1 MIDVHAHFAGEGY
14 SFPEEW
20 ERIRAA
26 GVSVVILAGD
36 TVAHSAWHKEF
47 AESHE
52 GAYFTAG
59 VHPSELENLSC
70 DRLKEIEALARHPK
84 CVGVGE
90 IGLDYHYEN
99 TDKEAQKAAF
109 LAQLELADSLSLPVQ
124 LHSRDCAA
132 DMLALLKEHA
142 SLLKHGFLMH
152 CYSHGKEMMG
162 EFAALGAYFSF
173 GGTVCFKN
181 GRRTVES
188 AAACPEERLLTE
200 TDSPYLSPFR
210 GEKNSPANIPV
221 IVRRLAEVRGADEE
235 HIKAVVRRNAETL
248 FHKLAES

>member
-26 GVSVVILAGD
+26 GVSAVILAGD

-84 CVGVGE
+84 CVGIGE

-109 LAQLELADSLSLPVQ
+109 VAQLELADSLSLPAQ

-132 DMLALLKEHA
+132 DMLSLLKEHA

-181 GRRTVES
+181 GRRVVES

-210 GEKNSPANIPV
+210 GEKNTPANIPV
-221 IVRRLAEVRGADEE
+221 IVRQLAQLRGEREE
-235 HIKAVVRRNAETL
+235 ELQEIIMENAKRI
-248 FHKLAES
+248 FAKMR

>member
-20 ERIRAA
+20 ERVRAA
-26 GVSVVILAGD
+26 GVSAVILAGD

-47 AESHE
+47 AESQRS
-52 GAYFTAG
+52 ARLL
-59 VHPSELENLSC
+59 HPSELENLSC

-84 CVGVGE
+84 CVGIGE

-188 AAACPEERLLTE
+188 AVVCPEERLLTE

-248 FHKLAES
+248 FCKLAES

>member
-1 MIDVHAHFAGEGY
+1 
-14 SFPEEW
+14 
-20 ERIRAA
+20 
-26 GVSVVILAGD
+26 
-36 TVAHSAWHKEF
+36 
-47 AESHE
+47 
-52 GAYFTAG
+52 
-59 VHPSELENLSC
+59 
-70 DRLKEIEALARHPK
+70 
-84 CVGVGE
+84 
-90 IGLDYHYEN
+90 
-99 TDKEAQKAAF
+99 
-109 LAQLELADSLSLPVQ
+109 
-124 LHSRDCAA
+124 
-132 DMLALLKEHA
+132 MLALLKEHA

-188 AAACPEERLLTE
+188 AVVCPEERLLTE

-235 HIKAVVRRNAETL
+235 RIKAVVRRNAETL
-248 FHKLAES
+248 FCKLAES

>member
-14 SFPEEW
+14 TFPEEW

-26 GVSVVILAGD
+26 GVSAVILAGD

-70 DRLKEIEALARHPK
+70 GWLKEIEALARHPK
-84 CVGVGE
+84 CVGIGE

-99 TDKEAQKAAF
+99 TDKAAQKAAF
-109 LAQLELADSLSLPVQ
+109 VAQLELADSLSLPVQ

-132 DMLALLKEHA
+132 DMLAILKEHA
-142 SLLKHGFLMH
+142 ALLKHGFLMH
-152 CYSHGKEMMG
+152 
-162 EFAALGAYFSF
+162 
-173 GGTVCFKN
+173 
-181 GRRTVES
+181 
-188 AAACPEERLLTE
+188 
-200 TDSPYLSPFR
+200 
-210 GEKNSPANIPV
+210 
-221 IVRRLAEVRGADEE
+221 
-235 HIKAVVRRNAETL
+235 
-248 FHKLAES
+248 